1 MNTNGIVGKLILNDT
16 EYTEGTFDANSH
28 SEFFE
33 GNGTLTGKGN
43 TSGIKEE
50 TVQLESGQLSDRH
63 IYHCSILVKI
73 YVFQICREEFFLI
86 KSMDSNFR

>member
-33 GNGTLTGKGN
+33 GNGTLTVKGN
-43 TSGIKEE
+43 TSDIKEE
-50 TVQLESGQLSDRH
+50 TVQNGESGQLPERH
-63 IYHCSILVKI
+63 SITAISL
-73 YVFQICREEFFLI
+73 
-86 KSMDSNFR
+86 